1 MSSSNCCFLN
11 CIQISSEAGQVVW
24 YSHLLKTFSTV
35 YCDPHSKSYLF
46 CFEKKILNQKNYLSI
61 PYSYPILSSCYC
73 PNGYPVSALTFP
85 AIIYFLILKRIRP
98 CHPSAQKPGVVSY
111 LSMNKSWSPY
121 KGLSDLGPGCPVILF
136 SFTSFQL
143 HWLPRQH
150 RNISTSE
157 TFCFLC

>member
-1 MSSSNCCFLN
+1 MLPDLYTGFSRGRSGGLVFPSL
-11 CIQISSEAGQVVW
+11 SEFSIFIVIHTVNPICSA
-24 YSHLLKTFSTV
+24 LK
-35 YCDPHSKSYLF
+35 
-46 CFEKKILNQKNYLSI
+46 KKILNQKNYLSI

-121 KGLSDLGPGCPVILF
+121 KGLSDLGPWCPVILF